1 MLWLILSIIVQIDIV
16 EHVLIKLFN
25 TRFEVQSTLQSS
37 RVLSFDATCV
47 SLKIFPRLKAA

>member
-16 EHVLIKLFN
+16 EDVLIKLFT

-37 RVLSFDATCV
+37 RVLSFDATCG
-47 SLKIFPRLKAA
+47 SLKIFPRPKAA